1 MPNSLWRQITLSLII
16 VLCVSSLS
24 LLRASGG
31 YDHGTATG
39 KGLFELDITWNPFNM
54 FDQGQSYVVLGY
66 GLTDRLDIHG
76 YYSIHTEGF
85 HTYYTGLFYQFL
97 RSEKIDLAT
106 AVGMRVNRENKNS
119 DLFLPQL
126 LYTIKLKDG
135 YSVGGSFVNIM
146 SDLNQSVESMP
157 LAMDVALF
165 IPLNRYLSLPS
176 FIKDLK
182 LGIGLFNPVTNN
194 AIDPGQYI
202 PTYSIDIKFSRKN

>member
-1 MPNSLWRQITLSLII
+1 VKQYLIILSLA
-16 VLCVSSLS
+16 VVPLFP
-24 LLRASGG
+24 SGG

-39 KGLFELDITWNPFNM
+39 KGLLELDFTWNPFNI
-54 FDQGQSYVVLGY
+54 FEQGQSYVVLGY
-66 GLTDRLDIHG
+66 GFTDRFDIHG

-85 HTYYTGLFYQFL
+85 HSYYAGLFFQFL
-97 RSEKIDLAT
+97 KLEKIDLAT
-106 AVGMRVNRENKNS
+106 AVGMRINRGNKNS

-126 LYTIKLKDG
+126 LYTIKLKGG

-165 IPLNRYLSLPS
+165 IPLNQYLSLPN

-182 LGIGLFNPVTNN
+182 LGVGLFNPVTNSRV
-194 AIDPGQYI
+194 DPGKFI
-202 PTYSIDIKFSRKN
+202 PTYSIDIKFDRKK

>member
-39 KGLFELDITWNPFNM
+39 KGLMELDFTWNPFNIIE
-54 FDQGQSYVVLGY
+54 QGQSYVVLGY

-85 HTYYTGLFYQFL
+85 HTYYAGLFYQFL
-97 RSEKIDLAT
+97 KSKKLDLAT
-106 AVGMRVNRENKNS
+106 AVGTRTNGENKNN
-119 DLFLPQL
+119 DLFFPQL

-135 YSVGGSFVNIM
+135 YSVGGSFVNVM
-146 SDLNQSVESMP
+146 GDVNQAVESMS

-165 IPLNRYLSLPS
+165 IPLNRYLSLPDTVR
-176 FIKDLK
+176 DLK
-182 LGIGLFNPVTNN
+182 LGVGLFNPVTNS
-194 AIDPGQYI
+194 AVDPGKFI
-202 PTYSIDIKFSRKN
+202 PTYSIDIKFGRKK

>member
-1 MPNSLWRQITLSLII
+1 
-16 VLCVSSLS
+16 
-24 LLRASGG
+24 
-31 YDHGTATG
+31 
-39 KGLFELDITWNPFNM
+39 
-54 FDQGQSYVVLGY
+54 
-66 GLTDRLDIHG
+66 LDIHG

-85 HTYYTGLFYQFL
+85 HTYYTGLFFQFL

-106 AVGMRVNRENKNS
+106 AVGMRINRENKNS

-165 IPLNRYLSLPS
+165 IPLNRYLSLPNS
-176 FIKDLK
+176 IKDLK
-182 LGIGLFNPVTNN
+182 LGVGLFNPVTNSGV
-194 AIDPGQYI
+194 DPGKFI
-202 PTYSIDIKFSRKN
+202 PTYSVDIKFSRKN

>member
-1 MPNSLWRQITLSLII
+1 MKKYLII
-16 VLCVSSLS
+16 LFLAVVPLFP
-24 LLRASGG
+24 SGG

-39 KGLFELDITWNPFNM
+39 RGLLELDFTWNPFNM
-54 FDQGQSYVVLGY
+54 FEQGQSYVVLGY
-66 GLTDRLDIHG
+66 GLKDRLDIHG

-85 HTYYTGLFYQFL
+85 HTYYAGLFYQFL

-106 AVGMRVNRENKNS
+106 AAGTRINGANKNI
-119 DLFLPQL
+119 DLFFPQF
-126 LYTIKLKDG
+126 LYTIKLKNE

-146 SDLNQSVESMP
+146 SHLDQYVESMS

-182 LGIGLFNPVTNN
+182 LGIGLFNPVTNRM
-194 AIDPGQYI
+194 IDAGKFI
-202 PTYSIDIKFSRKN
+202 PTYSIDIKFNRKK

>member
-39 KGLFELDITWNPFNM
+39 KGLMELDFTWNPFNM
-54 FDQGQSYVVLGY
+54 FEQGQSYVVLGY

-85 HTYYTGLFYQFL
+85 HTYYAGLFYQFL
-97 RSEKIDLAT
+97 RSGKIDLAT
-106 AVGMRVNRENKNS
+106 AVGTRINRENKNS
-119 DLFLPQL
+119 DLFFPQL

-146 SDLNQSVESMP
+146 SDENQSVESIR
-157 LAMDVALF
+157 LALDVAF
-165 IPLNRYLSLPS
+165 IIPLNRYLPLTDTV
-176 FIKDLK
+176 KDLK
-182 LGIGLFNPVTNN
+182 LSIGLFNPVTNSTV
-194 AIDPGQYI
+194 DPGKFI
-202 PTYSIDIKFSRKN
+202 PTYSIDIKFGRKK